1 MTRIENISKEQV
13 TKLIAKFIKGQSK
26 KMGDGTNMELVNW
39 VCGVGRDKKWSHTEI
54 RFDGNSYIFKD
65 KKITE
70 EQFVCLLNKAL
81 EESGVKGK
89 VLYDV
94 YDDGYCAERQTIFGR
109 LEIFVKYCKE
119 FKELNKALGRSMS
132 IPY

>member
-13 TKLIAKFIKGQSK
+13 TKLIAKFIKEQSK
-26 KMGDGTNMELVNW
+26 KIGDRTNMELVNW

-89 VLYDV
+89 VFYDV

-109 LEIFVKYCKE
+109 LEIFGKPCKE